1 MKPKTL
7 SLPLFLLLVI
17 LAGVAGYVLT
27 KSADVAD
34 DTPVEKKTVTDTTPR
49 ESLPANKSM
58 ERTKKRSTKFDTD
71 DDLPPFAI
79 KNERIVTFKD
89 DADYQKFLASL
100 KARGLKLLGKSDRMR
115 AVRVGFSSRSSLDD
129 IDGAQLGYNYLVTVP
144 QPPQGEAQAGATG
157 FGRDALSWLGIY
169 EDNSSWGKGVTVAVL
184 DSGVNQ
190 HIALKGG
197 VTIIELTQLANG
209 SAQLSHGTA
218 VASIISGD
226 HPLTMGVA
234 PASQILSIRVTDDS
248 GSSDS
253 FTLAQGILEAAD
265 GGAQVINISMGTF
278 GNSQMVADAVL
289 YAQERGSVIV
299 ASSGNEGVNAIAY
312 PAAYPG
318 VISVGAVESQGD
330 HLDFSNS
337 GEQLS
342 IAAPGYQVNAAWGN
356 DMLTAFSGTSAS
368 APFVSGAIAA
378 TMSANPNMSAQQ
390 AANLV
395 IKLSNDAGLPG
406 SDADYG
412 AGILDVGRVM
422 QNGTP
427 GIYDVAI
434 SGQTLVPA
442 TDNNSL
448 PTVLVTVQNQG
459 TETLINSP
467 LTITSPSGVQQ
478 LNVSSLSPGQTQTF
492 RVPVAIPA
500 NGDSVTVS
508 SSVTTASGDQDNSNN
523 NRSTSYANQ
532 AE

>member
-1 MKPKTL
+1 MKSK
-7 SLPLFLLLVI
+7 SLTSSLLLLLVF
-17 LAGVAGYVLT
+17 LAGVAGYYLT
-27 KSADVAD
+27 KSATITDDKPVKKETVA
-34 DTPVEKKTVTDTTPR
+34 DTTPR

-58 ERTKKRSTKFDTD
+58 ERSKKRTLHPEADR
-71 DDLPPFAI
+71 DLPPYAI
-79 KNERIVTFKD
+79 KNERIVMFKD
-89 DADYQKFLASL
+89 DDAYQKFLASL

-115 AVRVGFSSRSSLDD
+115 AVRVGFSSNSALDG
-129 IDGAQLGYNYLVTVP
+129 IDGAELGYNYLVTVP

-157 FGRDALSWLGIY
+157 FGRDALSWLGINV
-169 EDNSSWGKGVTVAVL
+169 DNSLWGKGITVAVL

-190 HIALKGG
+190 HIALNGG
-197 VTIIELTQLANG
+197 VTKIELTKLANG

-253 FTLAQGILEAAD
+253 FTLAQGIIEAAD

-278 GNSQMVADAVL
+278 GDSRLVADAVL

-299 ASSGNEGVNAIAY
+299 ASSGNEGMNAIAY

-318 VISVGAVESQGD
+318 VISVGAVEGQGD

-378 TMSANPNMSAQQ
+378 TMSANPNMTAQQ

-395 IKLSNDAGLPG
+395 LKLSNDAGLPG
-406 SDADYG
+406 NDADYG

-422 QNGTP
+422 QHGTP

-442 TDNNSL
+442 TDKNSL

-492 RVPVAIPA
+492 QVPIFIPA
-500 NGDSVTVS
+500 NGAPVTVS
-508 SSVTTASGDQDNSNN
+508 SSVTSASGDQDYSNN
-523 NRSTSYANQ
+523 NRSTSYASE
-532 AE
+532 AK